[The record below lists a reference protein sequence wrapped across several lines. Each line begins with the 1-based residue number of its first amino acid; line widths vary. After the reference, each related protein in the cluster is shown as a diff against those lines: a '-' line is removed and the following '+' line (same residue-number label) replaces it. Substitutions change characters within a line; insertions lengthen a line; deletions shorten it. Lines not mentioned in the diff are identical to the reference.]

1 MEHRWRT
8 ECIGP
13 RDIDVPSRAYQD
25 NVDMRLEQLVG
36 VRYGDRLEC
45 TSCKYRRS
53 ERTERENEPTPV
65 PSRDGFVVVITVVV
79 LRLHL
84 HSG

>member
-1 MEHRWRT
+1 M
-8 ECIGP
+8 
-13 RDIDVPSRAYQD
+13 
-25 NVDMRLEQLVG
+25 G

-65 PSRDGFVVVITVVV
+65 TSRDGFVVVITVVV